1 MVLFTG
7 TILDRADNVLN
18 TPRRV
23 IEGPN
28 ELYLVRPLLNVAQTM
43 RQSPSKGHANAE
55 SIQLQHAALR
65 QHGSIAWALDINR
78 GLCKARG
85 SSYSKQAGSA

>member
-1 MVLFTG
+1 MACKIYPCYFY
-7 TILDRADNVLN
+7 RE
-18 TPRRV
+18 
-23 IEGPN
+23 IEVVHIAACNINPN
-28 ELYLVRPLLNVAQTM
+28 ELDLVRPLLNVAQTM

-55 SIQLQHAALR
+55 SIQQQHAALR

-85 SSYSKQAGSA
+85 SSYSKQTGSA